1 MVGFFQIL
9 AVILG
14 GVAAYFLWQGN
25 SRDYTFVAAVL
36 AAVSFFISMRFQIK
50 ERLKGY
56 ESEQLEEERRR
67 EEEEEF
73 EEDEFEEDELEE
85 DSETPLLNEIPAKEQ
100 FGSEQRTTDK
110 EQI

>member
-25 SRDYTFVAAVL
+25 SRDYTFAAAVF

-56 ESEQLEEERRR
+56 EAERLEEEEKRR
-67 EEEEEF
+67 EEEF
-73 EEDEFEEDELEE
+73 EEEEFEE